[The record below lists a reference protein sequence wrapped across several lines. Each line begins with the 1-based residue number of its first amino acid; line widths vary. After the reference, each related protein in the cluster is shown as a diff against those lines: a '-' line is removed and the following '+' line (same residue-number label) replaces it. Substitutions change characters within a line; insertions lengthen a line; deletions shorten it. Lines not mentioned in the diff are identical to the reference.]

1 MSRNPILAV
10 WAVIGRIRLNPWI
23 AYVALTWTLVVIRLF
38 GLGGSGLSNNV
49 FLDLAIL
56 ALVATIFTLA
66 YLREGRRE
74 AATLHALSGAHANN
88 DQVLP
93 AHELDSLIAQGTDN
107 DALEAVE
114 AALPTAPQD
123 PALWCMWAR
132 CQMANEEPRLGIR
145 GINRALEIDPNHAE
159 ALYLRAWTKRN
170 YWDFAGARSTADE
183 GLAFAPSH
191 SGLRFEQRESTRMI
205 EQWTRKK
212 ALPKQHRGAPMPSP
226 RPRQNTAT
234 IEGQPLVHQLEA
246 QVAPPREIAQTAKS
260 VVTTETVEV
269 IEQADPI
276 ETVEI
281 IEEIQTI
288 ETFEIIEQADPIET
302 VEVIERADPI
312 ETLEVIE
319 QADPIETVEVIEQ
332 ADPIETVEIIE
343 QADPVET
350 VEIIEQADPVETVE
364 VIHEPQPVETVEV
377 IQEAA
382 VEDTSASFPAGDID
396 LDQFVVEPPKDIDLS
411 ASEPAPA
418 HNPMGQFDFS
428 GLDNDDLETSTAEPI
443 PYEQPVATEVDEEP
457 FEVTE
462 PVNVDEPLPVEPT
475 PEPVGASSPFANLQK
490 FAAETS
496 AVLNRVAAS
505 QAEEA
510 A

>member
-23 AYVALTWTLVVIRLF
+23 AYVALTWALVVIRLF
-38 GLGGSGLSNNV
+38 GLGGSGLSSSV

-74 AATLHALSGAHANN
+74 AAELDALSSGPDAGNN
-88 DQVLP
+88 QALP
-93 AHELDSLIAQGTDN
+93 AHEIDSLIALGTDT
-107 DALEAVE
+107 DALLAVE

-183 GLAFAPSH
+183 GLALAPSH

-205 EQWTRKK
+205 EQWTRRK
-212 ALPKQHRGAPMPSP
+212 ALPKQHRGAPIPSP
-226 RPRQNTAT
+226 KPRQNAPAVET
-234 IEGQPLVHQLEA
+234 EPLVHQLEA
-246 QVAPPREIAQTAKS
+246 QLAPPREIAQTAES
-260 VVTTETVEV
+260 VVTTETVE
-269 IEQADPI
+269 
-276 ETVEI
+276 T
-281 IEEIQTI
+281 IEEI
-288 ETFEIIEQADPIET
+288 EPVET
-302 VEVIERADPI
+302 VEVIEETQPVETLEIIEQADPI

-319 QADPIETVEVIEQ
+319 QADPIETL
-332 ADPIETVEIIE
+332 EIIE
-343 QADPVET
+343 QADP
-350 VEIIEQADPVETVE
+350 IETVE

-377 IQEAA
+377 IEETQPVETVEVIEDAA
-382 VEDTSASFPAGDID
+382 TQDAPASFPAGEID
-396 LDQFVVEPPKDIDLS
+396 LDEFVVEPPKDIDLS

-418 HNPMGQFDFS
+418 HNPMGQLDFS
-428 GLDNDDLETSTAEPI
+428 GLDNDDLETSTVEPI

-457 FEVTE
+457 FEVIE
-462 PVNVDEPLPVEPT
+462 PVNVDVPLPV
-475 PEPVGASSPFANLQK
+475 EPVGASSRFANLQK

-496 AVLNRVAAS
+496 TVLNRVAAG

>member
-170 YWDFAGARSTADE
+170 YWDFAGARSIADE
-183 GLAFAPSH
+183 GLALAPSH

-288 ETFEIIEQADPIET
+288 ETLEIMEQADPIETLEIIEQADPI
-302 VEVIERADPI
+302 
-312 ETLEVIE
+312 
-319 QADPIETVEVIEQ
+319 
-332 ADPIETVEIIE
+332 
-343 QADPVET
+343 
-350 VEIIEQADPVETVE
+350 
-364 VIHEPQPVETVEV
+364 ETVEV

-418 HNPMGQFDFS
+418 HNPMGQLDFS

-475 PEPVGASSPFANLQK
+475 PEPVGASSRFANLQK

-496 AVLNRVAAS
+496 TALNRVAAD
-505 QAEEA
+505 QAEKA

>member
-288 ETFEIIEQADPIET
+288 ET
-302 VEVIERADPI
+302 
-312 ETLEVIE
+312 
-319 QADPIETVEVIEQ
+319 
-332 ADPIETVEIIE
+332 
-343 QADPVET
+343 

-418 HNPMGQFDFS
+418 HNPMGQLDFS

-462 PVNVDEPLPVEPT
+462 PVNVDEPLPVEP
-475 PEPVGASSPFANLQK
+475 VGASSRFANLQK

-496 AVLNRVAAS
+496 TVLNRVAAS

>member
-66 YLREGRRE
+66 YLREGHRE
-74 AATLHALSGAHANN
+74 AATLHALSGTHANN

-183 GLAFAPSH
+183 GLALAPSH

-269 IEQADPI
+269 IEEADPI

-288 ETFEIIEQADPIET
+288 ET
-302 VEVIERADPI
+302 
-312 ETLEVIE
+312 
-319 QADPIETVEVIEQ
+319 VEVIEQ
-332 ADPIETVEIIE
+332 ADPIETLEIIE
-343 QADPVET
+343 QADP
-350 VEIIEQADPVETVE
+350 I
-364 VIHEPQPVETVEV
+364 ETVEV

-396 LDQFVVEPPKDIDLS
+396 LDQFVVEDQQDIDLS
-411 ASEPAPA
+411 ASVEPSPA
-418 HNPMGQFDFS
+418 HNPMGELDFS
-428 GLDNDDLETSTAEPI
+428 GLDGDFEISSVEPI

>member
-23 AYVALTWTLVVIRLF
+23 AYVALTWALVVIRLF

-132 CQMANEEPRLGIR
+132 CQIANEEPRLGIR

-183 GLAFAPSH
+183 GLALAPSH

-246 QVAPPREIAQTAKS
+246 QLAPPREIAQTAES

-276 ETVEI
+276 ETLEI
-281 IEEIQTI
+281 IEKADPA
-288 ETFEIIEQADPIET
+288 ETLEIIEQADPI
-302 VEVIERADPI
+302 
-312 ETLEVIE
+312 
-319 QADPIETVEVIEQ
+319 
-332 ADPIETVEIIE
+332 
-343 QADPVET
+343 
-350 VEIIEQADPVETVE
+350 
-364 VIHEPQPVETVEV
+364 ETVEV

-382 VEDTSASFPAGDID
+382 VEDTSASFPAGEID
-396 LDQFVVEPPKDIDLS
+396 LDEFVVEPPKDIDLS

-418 HNPMGQFDFS
+418 HNPMGQLDFS
-428 GLDNDDLETSTAEPI
+428 GLDNDDLETSTVEPI

-462 PVNVDEPLPVEPT
+462 PVNVDVPLPVEPT
-475 PEPVGASSPFANLQK
+475 PEPVGASSRFANLQK

-496 AVLNRVAAS
+496 TVLNRVAAG

>member
-23 AYVALTWTLVVIRLF
+23 AYVALTWALVVIRLF

-132 CQMANEEPRLGIR
+132 CQIANEEPRLGIR

-183 GLAFAPSH
+183 GLALAPSH

-246 QVAPPREIAQTAKS
+246 QLAPPREIAQTAES

-288 ETFEIIEQADPIET
+288 ET
-302 VEVIERADPI
+302 
-312 ETLEVIE
+312 
-319 QADPIETVEVIEQ
+319 VEVIEQ
-332 ADPIETVEIIE
+332 ADPIETLEIIEKADPAETLEIIE
-343 QADPVET
+343 QADP
-350 VEIIEQADPVETVE
+350 I
-364 VIHEPQPVETVEV
+364 ETVEV

-382 VEDTSASFPAGDID
+382 VEDTSASFPAGEID
-396 LDQFVVEPPKDIDLS
+396 LDEFVVEPPKDIDLS

-418 HNPMGQFDFS
+418 HNPMGQLDFS
-428 GLDNDDLETSTAEPI
+428 GLDNDDLETSTVEPI

-462 PVNVDEPLPVEPT
+462 PVNVDVPLPVEPT
-475 PEPVGASSPFANLQK
+475 PEPVGASSRFANLQK

-496 AVLNRVAAS
+496 TVLNRVAAG

>member
-288 ETFEIIEQADPIET
+288 ET
-302 VEVIERADPI
+302 
-312 ETLEVIE
+312 L
-319 QADPIETVEVIEQ
+319 
-332 ADPIETVEIIE
+332 
-343 QADPVET
+343 
-350 VEIIEQADPVETVE
+350 EIIEQADPVETVE

-396 LDQFVVEPPKDIDLS
+396 LDQFVVEDQQDIDLS
-411 ASEPAPA
+411 ASVEPSPA
-418 HNPMGQFDFS
+418 HNPMGELDFS
-428 GLDNDDLETSTAEPI
+428 GLDGDFEISSVEPI

>member
-23 AYVALTWTLVVIRLF
+23 AYVALTWALVVIRLF

-132 CQMANEEPRLGIR
+132 CQIANEEPRLGIR

-183 GLAFAPSH
+183 GLALAPSH

-276 ETVEI
+276 ETVEV
-281 IEEIQTI
+281 
-288 ETFEIIEQADPIET
+288 IEQS
-302 VEVIERADPI
+302 DPI
-312 ETLEVIE
+312 ETL
-319 QADPIETVEVIEQ
+319 
-332 ADPIETVEIIE
+332 
-343 QADPVET
+343 
-350 VEIIEQADPVETVE
+350 EIIEQADPVETVE

-396 LDQFVVEPPKDIDLS
+396 LDQFVVEDQQDIDLS
-411 ASEPAPA
+411 ASVEPSPA
-418 HNPMGQFDFS
+418 HNPMGELDFS
-428 GLDNDDLETSTAEPI
+428 GLDGDFEISSVEPTPQAHPVAAEVHE
-443 PYEQPVATEVDEEP
+443 PYET
-457 FEVTE
+457 TE

>member
-23 AYVALTWTLVVIRLF
+23 AYVALTWALVVIRLF
-38 GLGGSGLSNNV
+38 GLGGSGLSSSV

-74 AATLHALSGAHANN
+74 AAELDALSSGPDAGNN
-88 DQVLP
+88 QALP
-93 AHELDSLIAQGTDN
+93 AHEIDSLIALGTDT
-107 DALEAVE
+107 DALLAVE

-183 GLAFAPSH
+183 GLALAPSH

-205 EQWTRKK
+205 EQWTRRK
-212 ALPKQHRGAPMPSP
+212 ALPKQHRGAPIPSP
-226 RPRQNTAT
+226 KPRQNAPAVET
-234 IEGQPLVHQLEA
+234 EPLVHQLEA
-246 QVAPPREIAQTAKS
+246 QLAPPREIAQTAES
-260 VVTTETVEV
+260 VVTTETVET
-269 IEQADPI
+269 IEEIEPV
-276 ETVEI
+276 ETVEV
-281 IEEIQTI
+281 IEETQPV
-288 ETFEIIEQADPIET
+288 ETLEIIEQADPI
-302 VEVIERADPI
+302 
-312 ETLEVIE
+312 
-319 QADPIETVEVIEQ
+319 
-332 ADPIETVEIIE
+332 
-343 QADPVET
+343 
-350 VEIIEQADPVETVE
+350 ETVE

-382 VEDTSASFPAGDID
+382 VEDTSASFPAGEID
-396 LDQFVVEPPKDIDLS
+396 LDEFVVEPPKDIDLS

-418 HNPMGQFDFS
+418 HNPTGQLDFS
-428 GLDNDDLETSTAEPI
+428 ELDNDDLETSTVEPI

-457 FEVTE
+457 FEVIE
-462 PVNVDEPLPVEPT
+462 PVNVDVPLPV
-475 PEPVGASSPFANLQK
+475 EPVGASSRFANLQK

-496 AVLNRVAAS
+496 TVLNRVAAG

>member
-23 AYVALTWTLVVIRLF
+23 AYVALTWALVVIRLF

-183 GLAFAPSH
+183 GLALAPSH

-288 ETFEIIEQADPIET
+288 ET
-302 VEVIERADPI
+302 
-312 ETLEVIE
+312 
-319 QADPIETVEVIEQ
+319 
-332 ADPIETVEIIE
+332 
-343 QADPVET
+343 

-418 HNPMGQFDFS
+418 HNPMGQLDFS

-462 PVNVDEPLPVEPT
+462 PVNVDEPLPVEP
-475 PEPVGASSPFANLQK
+475 VGASSRFANLQK

-496 AVLNRVAAS
+496 TVLNRVAAS